1 MRKIALIEDD
11 ADLYAL
17 VKYNLEKEGFAVVG
31 AQTGRGVIEL
41 CRRERP
47 DLVLLD
53 IMLPDSDGL
62 EICKGIRRHPELA
75 HVPVIF
81 LTARASETD
90 RIVGLELGAND
101 YIVKPFFVRE
111 LIARIKIQFRGQ
123 TTATKVLKSAALELD
138 RSRCEARLDG
148 NLLTLTATEF
158 RLLEFLMSRPEV
170 VFSREQ
176 LLDAVWGHDRAV
188 TDRTVDV
195 YILRLRQKIEADPTN
210 PLLIRSVRGFGYS
223 FNNAPQAQEAEQQPS
238 AAIAAAAPVKHKS
251 AHGKAG
257 YRFDLVFVFFHASHC
272 GHPRSGVK
280 RRGEIVQSVAAS
292 YGIHFDLAVIGVAR
306 PT

>member
-1 MRKIALIEDD
+1 MKKIVLIEDD

-17 VKYNLEKEGFAVVG
+17 IQYNLEKEGFAMVG
-31 AQTGRGVIEL
+31 SQTGKNALEL

-47 DLVLLD
+47 DLVILD

-62 EICKGIRRHPELA
+62 DICKGIRAHPELQ
-75 HVPVIF
+75 HIPVIF

-111 LIARIKIQFRGQ
+111 LIARIKIHFRGQ
-123 TTATKVLKSAALELD
+123 QSAATKLLKAGELELD
-138 RSRCEARLDG
+138 RPRCQVRLAG
-148 NLLTLTATEF
+148 AEIALTATEF
-158 RLLEFLMSRPEV
+158 RLLEFLMTRPGV

-195 YILRLRQKIEADPTN
+195 YVLRLRQKIEVAEGITF
-210 PLLIRSVRGFGYS
+210 IRSVRGFGYS
-223 FNNAPQAQEAEQQPS
+223 FNIEAPVTQAQ
-238 AAIAAAAPVKHKS
+238 
-251 AHGKAG
+251 
-257 YRFDLVFVFFHASHC
+257 
-272 GHPRSGVK
+272 
-280 RRGEIVQSVAAS
+280 
-292 YGIHFDLAVIGVAR
+292 
-306 PT
+306 

>member
-1 MRKIALIEDD
+1 MRKIALVEDD

-17 VKYNLEKEGFAVVG
+17 VKYNLEKEGFAVIG

-47 DLVLLD
+47 DLILLD
-53 IMLPDSDGL
+53 VMLPDSDGL
-62 EICKGIRRHPELA
+62 ELCKAIRQHPELA
-75 HVPVIF
+75 HLPIIF

-101 YIVKPFFVRE
+101 YIVKPFFIRE

-123 TTATKVLKSAALELD
+123 TSATRVLKAASLELD
-138 RSRCEARLDG
+138 RSRCEARLAG
-148 NLLTLTATEF
+148 QLLTLTATEF
-158 RLLEFLMSRPEV
+158 RLLEFLMSRPGV

-195 YILRLRQKIEADPTN
+195 YILRLRQKIEADPAN

-223 FNNAPQAQEAEQQPS
+223 FSNASQPAEPETATQAA
-238 AAIAAAAPVKHKS
+238 
-251 AHGKAG
+251 
-257 YRFDLVFVFFHASHC
+257 
-272 GHPRSGVK
+272 
-280 RRGEIVQSVAAS
+280 VAQ
-292 YGIHFDLAVIGVAR
+292 
-306 PT
+306 

>member
-62 EICKGIRRHPELA
+62 EICKGIRQHPELA

-158 RLLEFLMSRPEV
+158 RLLEFLMSRSGV

-210 PLLIRSVRGFGYS
+210 PMLIRSVRGFGYS
-223 FNNAPQAQEAEQQPS
+223 FNSTPQIEQSEQQPS
-238 AAIAAAAPVKHKS
+238 AAIAAAA
-251 AHGKAG
+251 
-257 YRFDLVFVFFHASHC
+257 
-272 GHPRSGVK
+272 
-280 RRGEIVQSVAAS
+280 Q
-292 YGIHFDLAVIGVAR
+292 
-306 PT
+306 

>member
-11 ADLYAL
+11 VDLFAL
-17 VKYNLEKEGFAVVG
+17 VKYNLEKEGFSVVG
-31 AQTGRGVIEL
+31 SQTGRGAVEL

-62 EICKGIRRHPELA
+62 EVCKGIRQHPELA
-75 HVPVIF
+75 HVPIIF

-101 YIVKPFFVRE
+101 YIVKPFFIRE

-123 TTATKVLKSAALELD
+123 TTASRVLKSATLELD
-138 RSRCEARLDG
+138 RSSCEARLNG
-148 NLLTLTATEF
+148 ALLTLTATEF
-158 RLLEFLMSRPEV
+158 RLLEFLMTRPGV

-195 YILRLRQKIEADPTN
+195 YILRLRQKIETDPAN
-210 PLLIRSVRGFGYS
+210 PSLIRSVRGFGYS
-223 FNNAPQAQEAEQQPS
+223 FNNNVQLPEEPEEMR
-238 AAIAAAAPVKHKS
+238 AAVS
-251 AHGKAG
+251 
-257 YRFDLVFVFFHASHC
+257 
-272 GHPRSGVK
+272 
-280 RRGEIVQSVAAS
+280 
-292 YGIHFDLAVIGVAR
+292 
-306 PT
+306 